1 LLIVCLYA
9 DTQVC
14 VASIQS
20 DDELRSQQQH
30 VVDAMMQWWNARPII
45 NSKNKAD
52 VPEGSRKNNE
62 C

>member
-1 LLIVCLYA
+1 
-9 DTQVC
+9 

-20 DDELRSQQQH
+20 DDELRYQQQH

-52 VPEGSRKNNE
+52 VPEGWRKNNE